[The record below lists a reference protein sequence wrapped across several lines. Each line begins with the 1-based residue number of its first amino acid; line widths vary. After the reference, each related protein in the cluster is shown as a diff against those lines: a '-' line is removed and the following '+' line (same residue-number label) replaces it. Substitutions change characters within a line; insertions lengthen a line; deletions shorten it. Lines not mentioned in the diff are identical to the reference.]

1 MCIPK
6 NNNNKYRERKNVKI
20 YNPKDQNFLLVHYLR
35 NRSLQHEREIYGSNC
50 NKCTYQKTITI
61 NTKRERER
69 ERERESFIKY
79 PGLLWCKSDVNGNV
93 NGFHNTTDCVCS
105 NKKDFIRFK

>member
-1 MCIPK
+1 MKGKYMVLIVMYVPK
-6 NNNNKYRERKNVKI
+6 NNNNKYK
-20 YNPKDQNFLLVHYLR
+20 
-35 NRSLQHEREIYGSNC
+35 
-50 NKCTYQKTITI
+50 
-61 NTKRERER
+61 ERER

-79 PGLLWCKSDVNGNV
+79 PGLLWCKNDVNGNV